1 MPNEEQKSNAERYFH
16 SEEASDILGSLPT
29 WIIRR
34 GITVIFLIFVGLLI
48 GCYFIKYP
56 QTVDAPVIITT
67 LNPPADL
74 IARAEGRIATI
85 YVADGQNVRKND
97 VIALLYNTADYSA
110 VQSVKDSL
118 KLSYQKNFS
127 ETVFEK
133 WMEKSYR
140 LG

>member
-1 MPNEEQKSNAERYFH
+1 MPNEEHKSKAERYFH

-74 IARAEGRIATI
+74 IARAEGRLDTI